1 MQVTSTPAGLGWDNP
16 VPPADPQPQEQAQPQ
31 PEPAAPA
38 TTTLGALMHPGQP
51 LPTGN
56 GNPWQGF
63 ETSQHKPQPSP
74 LLDYPPD
81 TAIALQL
88 KPLLQEHAQPEADTP
103 TEATTPAPPS
113 ADPMEIAA
121 LELLLAE
128 PAAQELIQHF
138 GGDLQPPPSGHA
150 VADSII
156 ARYGSD
162 LASRLNQLQS
172 AQQEVQKQYLATL
185 DAAIATPG
193 PQQPGSIFTPD
204 TELGDVPEH
213 LIALPSR
220 PGQQQG
226 QQGSWTLDPVAFTSA
241 WAQGDSPLQ
250 RAYAHLHG
258 AEGMQRVTFDAGMEY
273 ETTHWMLAGQK
284 LHLATQRSGDA
295 DHDTAQS
302 KLTDGWDRID
312 LERPPKL
319 IDNDLV
325 WFDPERGWVT
335 DRKNLKP
342 DGIDRAMP
350 IVFGAAMSF
359 MSMGAASAAMGLGAA
374 TSCTAAGATATTI
387 GQSAILGAV
396 GGATNQVVNM
406 IGGGRFS
413 FRQVLI
419 SAVSGGVAAGVTQ
432 LSGLGQML
440 QSGDTATRLL
450 GRAGRAGLQ
459 GAIQQASGGRFADG
473 FINSAM
479 GSVASEV
486 TQNLNSQ
493 IAQMEQQGLGAS
505 ESSLLRLFSRAAG
518 SALRVVGSNDP
529 AAGFA
534 SDFLAGALAQATPA
548 DAQGETVA
556 DNGQATEGGARDTGQ
571 GPAPAAPASV
581 TVAAG
586 DTLERLARQQYGE
599 HWRAG
604 LTAMVA
610 DNPGIAANQWG
621 SPIIQP
627 GQTLNIPSLDGL
639 SAEQLSHYGQL
650 GGRIVAGNT
659 QGLNVR
665 AELLAAREAQ
675 QRAVQASGP
684 ATMSQ
689 DEAYARYMAA
699 GGRSGGYAREM
710 GEDYKP
716 VWHQGEFGSAS
727 NGSAGT
733 TAAETSLPE
742 IEIQPRHAGGVT
754 QAVSM
759 GWREAFN
766 PNNSLGERLA
776 YGSLALAG
784 TPNMLVESMLY
795 APLNAAP
802 AAREMGQYIARA
814 GMQTDASERNMD
826 ILRAVSTG
834 AEAFDSVGA
843 WLPGPRAQG
852 ATTAMPAREFGNA
865 SEGTFYNVASNGVR
879 GEVPLT
885 PQQRVQIEDYLS
897 RFDTEGL
904 SVRWVDNSN
913 LNTAYGS
920 MYGEHILNIG
930 SDVIPGGVGVG
941 TLTANSRVSTNGAL
955 AHELVG
961 HMEAGMAGRTQD
973 LLHLE
978 EAQASIRAAR
988 FAPGLTSIERF
999 TLLRDAITRLQN
1011 APEGPIKIRD
1021 VRDLLYIWK
1030 R

>member
-204 TELGDVPEH
+204 TGLGDVPEH

-258 AEGMQRVTFDAGMEY
+258 AEGMQRVTFDAGTEY

-450 GRAGRAGLQ
+450 GHAGRAGLQ

-518 SALRVVGSNDP
+518 SALRIVGSNDP

-675 QRAVQASGP
+675 QSAVQASGP

-689 DEAYARYMAA
+689 DEAYARYMAE
-699 GGRSGGYAREM
+699 GGRSRGYAQEM
-710 GEDYKP
+710 GDQYTP
-716 VWHQGEFGSAS
+716 TWHEGS
-727 NGSAGT
+727 
-733 TAAETSLPE
+733 ESLPGRTTTDSIRPPQGYLADVQAIANSDLSWSDKVRMIRDTTSYYYQITPGFQGAVQMAGGALE
-742 IEIQPRHAGGVT
+742 VAGGVGLSALPGG
-754 QAVSM
+754 AVP
-759 GWREAFN
+759 GTVAILHGADTFVTGVQRVGEERNVNTVTYNLVYEATGSDRWADAVDRGVPFFTGVAGGAGTIN
-766 PNNSLGERLA
+766 AANNIGKIPHGFEGNRGFRTFGV
-776 YGSLALAG
+776 YIQGSLDDAG
-784 TPNMLVESMLY
+784 YSGVNP
-795 APLNAAP
+795 
-802 AAREMGQYIARA
+802 
-814 GMQTDASERNMD
+814 
-826 ILRAVSTG
+826 ILQGSAVTGRSFSTG
-834 AEAFDSVGA
+834 AAFDVGRISDFDVA
-843 WLPGPRAQG
+843 LASPSLFGRARELGIGLRQGKTRTGPLTQEDLGRLGLSDMANLLRRQYGRDVNFMIYESAPG
-852 ATTAMPAREFGNA
+852 ATAR
-865 SEGTFYNVASNGVR
+865 SPS
-879 GEVPLT
+879 L
-885 PQQRVQIEDYLS
+885 L
-897 RFDTEGL
+897 
-904 SVRWVDNSN
+904 
-913 LNTAYGS
+913 
-920 MYGEHILNIG
+920 
-930 SDVIPGGVGVG
+930 IPM
-941 TLTANSRVSTNGAL
+941 R
-955 AHELVG
+955 
-961 HMEAGMAGRTQD
+961 
-973 LLHLE
+973 
-978 EAQASIRAAR
+978 
-988 FAPGLTSIERF
+988 
-999 TLLRDAITRLQN
+999 
-1011 APEGPIKIRD
+1011 
-1021 VRDLLYIWK
+1021 
-1030 R
+1030 